1 MVATGRAVY
10 LDAKLVSALAVQ
22 ATGFN

>member
-1 MVATGRAVY
+1 MVATGLAVY

-22 ATGFN
+22 ATGLN